1 MQVFPFEIDY
11 YINKEGKKP
20 FREWLENLKDITAR
34 AKIRIRLDRAR
45 LGNLGDNRSVGEG
58 VRELRIDY
66 GPGYRIYF
74 ALEGNRLLLLLL
86 GGDKSRQAKDIDRAK
101 EFWRDHKRG
110 KQHG

>member
-45 LGNLGDNRSVGEG
+45 FGNLGDNRSVGEG

-66 GPGYRIYF
+66 GPVIGST
-74 ALEGNRLLLLLL
+74 LLLMAAALSCFCSEVINQGRL
-86 GGDKSRQAKDIDRAK
+86 KI
-101 EFWRDHKRG
+101 
-110 KQHG
+110 